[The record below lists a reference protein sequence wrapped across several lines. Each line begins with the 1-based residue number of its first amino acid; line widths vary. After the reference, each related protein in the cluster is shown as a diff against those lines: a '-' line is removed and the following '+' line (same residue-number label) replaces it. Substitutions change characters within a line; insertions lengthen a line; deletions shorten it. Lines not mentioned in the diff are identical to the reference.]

1 MFDLFKTSA
10 YLSALI
16 TTVVI
21 SLWYLVAK
29 PAVLLVFSY
38 RGVIGLTCLVTTRIP
53 KWLLL
58 NRPYRQ
64 QSLSSQTQE
73 GAYWER
79 WSWHTGL
86 HLFSVLQLEVVTDN
100 VFFFLVQTI
109 WEVCVSVGCVSIHC
123 TMKFSEYLHWLCD
136 VWLLAAI
143 NAYLW
148 EGLRVE
154 EGLLFNWWVVTV
166 DGGVYLK

>member
-100 VFFFLVQTI
+100 VFFFL
-109 WEVCVSVGCVSIHC
+109 
-123 TMKFSEYLHWLCD
+123 FSDHL
-136 VWLLAAI
+136 
-143 NAYLW
+143 
-148 EGLRVE
+148 
-154 EGLLFNWWVVTV
+154 
-166 DGGVYLK
+166 GGVCECGVCFNTLYNEIFWVSSLIVWCVAFSCHQCLSSGGFKGGGGAVI